1 MKKMYWILITIL
13 LFGCTEEIDIP
24 VTNNNSNIV
33 VQGMIEKG
41 EPAKILLTTNF
52 TFNQQ
57 FSTQSILEQNV
68 INDAEVIITNSD
80 GLSEELSL
88 VPELPNEIEEYF
100 PALSGLNIYPSDTY
114 VYNYSG
120 DIIKGEEGESYLLEI
135 TRGDEYVWSITT
147 IPTLIPI
154 IEDDIQYIRRPTDED
169 DDDAGCYAYARIPI
183 QDADTIGN
191 CWQISSKRCWDKSYT
206 SMAGGEEGLYN
217 DEYINGWTTPIDI
230 YPGIGFWESYDEEDD
245 NNQDDPCFET
255 VIDGCSGATDA
266 FWSVGETFDL
276 KFSTLDRAS
285 WDFWVSLLNNN
296 PGNPFGSPSQAKSNI
311 NGGFGVFSGMSSQH
325 LIELTIPEDLE
336 IE

>member
-1 MKKMYWILITIL
+1 MYWILITIL

-120 DIIKGEEGESYLLEI
+120 DIIKGEEG
-135 TRGDEYVWSITT
+135 
-147 IPTLIPI
+147 
-154 IEDDIQYIRRPTDED
+154 
-169 DDDAGCYAYARIPI
+169 
-183 QDADTIGN
+183 
-191 CWQISSKRCWDKSYT
+191 
-206 SMAGGEEGLYN
+206 
-217 DEYINGWTTPIDI
+217 
-230 YPGIGFWESYDEEDD
+230 
-245 NNQDDPCFET
+245 
-255 VIDGCSGATDA
+255 
-266 FWSVGETFDL
+266 
-276 KFSTLDRAS
+276 
-285 WDFWVSLLNNN
+285 
-296 PGNPFGSPSQAKSNI
+296 
-311 NGGFGVFSGMSSQH
+311 
-325 LIELTIPEDLE
+325 
-336 IE
+336 